1 MRRASDCW
9 DRIVDWNNLLL
20 AVSRAL
26 RGKRYRRDALQFV
39 GRLEDNLSSMMM
51 GLVNH
56 DLELGEFRQFVVHDP
71 KERVITAPSFRE
83 RVLHHAIMN
92 ICEPIFER
100 GLIADTYACRR
111 GKGRE
116 AAVVRARQ
124 FARRYPYFLTMDI
137 RKYFD
142 SIPHGKL
149 MAQLSRLFKEPPLLE
164 LFDRILSI
172 YRGMQGR
179 GIPIGSLTSQHF
191 ANFYLSALDRFIKES
206 LRQPGYVRYMDD
218 MAIWGESTCQLKD
231 VLGACRDF
239 LREHLDL
246 ELKPNAAINR
256 TCHGMD
262 FLGARVFPTHV
273 ILNRRSRLRFRRKL
287 FDLESLYAAGALS
300 DTELQHRAT
309 ALVAFARSAGISS
322 WKFRANVLQQVAER
336 GHKARTA

>member
-26 RGKRYRRDALQFV
+26 RGKRYRRDALRFV
-39 GRLEDNLSSMMM
+39 SRLEENLSSLMM
-51 GLVNH
+51 GLVNNQ
-56 DLELGEFRQFVVHDP
+56 LALGEFRQFVVHDP

-92 ICEPIFER
+92 ICEPVFER
-100 GLIADTYACRR
+100 GLIADTYACRY

-116 AAVVRARQ
+116 AAVIRARE

-149 MAQLSRLFKEPPLLE
+149 MSRLSRQFKEPPLLE

-172 YRGMQGR
+172 YRGREGR
-179 GIPIGSLTSQHF
+179 GVPIGSLTSQHF

-206 LRQPGYVRYMDD
+206 LRESGYVRYMDD
-218 MAIWGESTCQLKD
+218 MAIWGESTGHLKD

-246 ELKPNAAINR
+246 ELKPTAAINR

-273 ILNRRSRLRFRRKL
+273 TLNRRSRVRFRRKL
-287 FDLESLYAAGALS
+287 FDLESRAAAGQLS
-300 DTELQHRAT
+300 DTELQQRAT